1 MARLLE
7 DFRYAVRTLR
17 KAPLFTTVAVFSLAL
32 GIGANTA
39 IFTLI
44 DQLILQLLPVRNPQE
59 LVLLTARGQHYGSNT
74 GGNAISYPM
83 YQDFRDKNEVF
94 QGMFCRYSALFS
106 LTSEGRTELALGE
119 LVSGN
124 YFPVLGVGA
133 ASGRVF
139 TAQDDLVQGG
149 HPLAVLS
156 YNFWK
161 TRFGGDPGV
170 IGKRIVV
177 NGYPLTIV
185 GVSQAG
191 FDGVEPGSSVQIRV
205 PMMMKMQIIPG
216 RFYNLNDRRG
226 RFVQAFGRLKPGVGI
241 DHAKA
246 GLQPLFHQILNM
258 EVVQKEFATATEDTK
273 QKFLKMSMDL
283 LPASKGRSY
292 LRQQFYNPLLAL
304 MAIVALV
311 LLIACSNVANLL
323 IARATSRQKEI
334 AVRLAL
340 GAGRGRL
347 IIQLLIESLLL
358 AGAGGA
364 AGLGLAV
371 VMDKALIGFLPA
383 VVSGSVNLTS
393 SPDLPVL
400 GFTLAVSMVTGLIF
414 GLVPAIQSTRPELA
428 GTLKDQAGAVVGG
441 TSVMLRKSLVVAQVA
456 LSLLLLIGAGLF
468 VQSLKNLRG
477 VNPGFQTANLATF
490 AVNPLLNGY
499 KDDRVFQFYR
509 QLHDRM
515 NQLPG
520 VTSSA
525 LAIMAVL
532 DGNEWDSTVTVEG
545 YSTKVGEFVDPHM
558 QFISPG
564 FFETMGIPI
573 LLGRDFS
580 IRDEKG
586 TLKVGIIN
594 EKFAKRYF
602 AGLNPIGRHIG
613 QGGDP
618 GTKLDI
624 EIIGVA
630 KDTRYESVRDEI
642 PYEVYLPYLQMN
654 FVQGMTA
661 YLRTQGDPASFFP
674 TLRQAVSEVDSN
686 VPVYRIRTLEQQVDK
701 SLLTE
706 RMLAM
711 LATVFGCLATVL
723 AAVGLYGVMAYLV
736 VRRTREIGIRMA
748 LGANGGNVIWLVM
761 REVLV
766 LAGAG
771 VLIGLP
777 VAWGLTRLVQ
787 TQLFGI
793 APTDLPTMAMAAI
806 GIAAV
811 ALLSGYL
818 PAQRAVGIDPM
829 RALRWE

>member
-149 HPLAVLS
+149 HPLAMLS

-170 IGKRIVV
+170 IGKGILV

-602 AGLNPIGRHIG
+602 TGLNPIGRHIG

-686 VPVYRIRTLEQQVDK
+686 VPLYRIRTLEQQVDK